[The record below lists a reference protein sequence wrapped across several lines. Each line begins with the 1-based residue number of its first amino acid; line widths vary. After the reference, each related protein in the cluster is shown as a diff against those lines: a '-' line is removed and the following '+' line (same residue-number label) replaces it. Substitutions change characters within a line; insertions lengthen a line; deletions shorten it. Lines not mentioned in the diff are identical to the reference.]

1 MTTKARDLL
10 NRAPVASGQDW
21 FRIVNKKAD
30 DQTDLT
36 EVYIYDEI
44 GFWGTSASEFVRQVA
59 AITSPKIDLHL
70 NSPGGEIFDG
80 VAIYN
85 SLKSHHAE
93 VTVYVDALAASAA
106 SFIAQAGDTVKIA
119 RNATMMIHDGIA
131 FTYGNAKDHTDTAG
145 LLDKLSNN
153 IADIYQ
159 QRAGGTLEDWRN
171 LMREEVWYNA
181 QEAVD
186 AGLADEVFEAK
197 PTEDNASKK
206 FNLVQL
212 FNYSSR
218 NEAPS
223 PDLLRERVFNRVKEA
238 RNMQTPENGH
248 EGSDGPV
255 EDPAQSTEAD
265 EQAKQEQDDTRDA
278 EVKNAPGQPQ
288 QVGDVPAVVPD
299 PQNKAVPNIT
309 FLINGVSTSDMKA
322 VQQHINVLEETL
334 KESKETNRKEFIEN
348 LAKTGKITAAQINAT
363 ETFVKMLDD
372 KQYES
377 WAASWDAAPSLPLL
391 GDHAAPGQQAP
402 AARKA
407 ENDNLETAK
416 AIVNQH
422 RLAGMPMDKIKETPS
437 YKAVVA
443 ADPEFKL

>member
-1 MTTKARDLL
+1 M
-10 NRAPVASGQDW
+10 RAPVGNSGQDW

-30 DQTDLT
+30 DKETDLT

-106 SFIAQAGDTVKIA
+106 SFIAQAGDKVMIA

-131 FTYGNAKDHTDTAG
+131 FTYGNAKDHKDTAG
-145 LLDKLSNN
+145 LLDKLSDN
-153 IADIYQ
+153 IADIYT
-159 QRAGGTLEDWRN
+159 QRAGGELETWRN
-171 LMREEVWYNA
+171 FMREEVWYNA

-186 AGLADEVFEAK
+186 AGLADEIFEAK
-197 PTEDNASKK
+197 PSEDNVDRK

-218 NEAPS
+218 KEAPS
-223 PDLLRERVFNRVKEA
+223 LDLVRERVFNRVKEA
-238 RNMQTPENGH
+238 RNMATPKNGH
-248 EGSDGPV
+248 EDGTPEEPQSVPAGTEQEEQESNSPDGS
-255 EDPAQSTEAD
+255 Q
-265 EQAKQEQDDTRDA
+265 
-278 EVKNAPGQPQ
+278 PGEPQ
-288 QVGDVPAVVPD
+288 QVGEVPVQPAPPAGGNESVNSASGQPT
-299 PQNKAVPNIT
+299 NIRV
-309 FLINGVSTSDMKA
+309 LINGIPTTDMQ
-322 VQQHINVLEETL
+322 VIQNHINVLEGTI
-334 KESKETNRKEFIEN
+334 KESKTANRKAFIEN
-348 LAKTGKITAAQINAT
+348 LASTGKITAAQMNAT
-363 ETFVKMLDD
+363 ENFVNLLDD
-372 KQYES
+372 QQYES
-377 WAASWDAAPSLPLL
+377 WVASWDAAPSLPLL
-391 GDHAAPGQQAP
+391 GDHAAPGHQSTP
-402 AARKA
+402 AVNKA

-416 AIVNQH
+416 AIVMQH
-422 RLAGMPMDKIKETPS
+422 KIGGMPLDKIKETPS
-437 YKAVVA
+437 YKTVVA